1 MKNFVTAGALG
12 CALLAAIAYGPAQAM
27 RGGHMG
33 GGHMGMGGGH
43 MGGWH
48 MGVGGHPSMAFH
60 SHPAVFSHARPFF
73 AHHAHPFFFRHHAF
87 FRHHHFRNFAFIGF
101 PYYDN
106 YYNYGYGC
114 GWLYRQAIYTGSQYW
129 WSR

>member
-12 CALLAAIAYGPAQAM
+12 CALLAAIAWGPPQAFARGPGGM
-27 RGGHMG
+27 AFHAGGMAFHGGHAG
-33 GGHMGMGGGH
+33 
-43 MGGWH
+43 
-48 MGVGGHPSMAFH
+48 MAFH

-73 AHHAHPFFFRHHAF
+73 AHHAHPFF
-87 FRHHHFRNFAFIGF
+87 RHHHRFRNFAFIGF

-106 YYNYGYGC
+106 YNNYGYGC

-129 WSR
+129 WYRYYQCSGY